1 MNFSKKNHEHKNKN
15 VIDVSKKVI
24 LSVAVIAALG
34 LTSCKNE
41 TKKETE
47 TTTTEM
53 SKDMAMTDLSFGVRG
68 NCGMCKSTIEKAAN
82 SVEGVASANWD
93 VDKKKIDVSFDDT
106 KTDAMTIHKAIAAS
120 GYDTEKVAG
129 DEEAY
134 KNLPGCCQYDH
145 DMAMN
150 QSGDGESEDHSNH
163 NH

>member
-1 MNFSKKNHEHKNKN
+1 M
-15 VIDVSKKVI
+15 KKVI

-68 NCGMCKSTIEKAAN
+68 NCGMCKNTIEKAAN
-82 SVEGVASANWD
+82 GVEGVASANWD

-106 KTDAMTIHKAIAAS
+106 KTDAMAIHKAIAAS

-145 DMAMN
+145 EMMMN
-150 QSGDGESEDHSNH
+150 QSGEEKAEDHSSH
-163 NH
+163 DH

>member
-53 SKDMAMTDLSFGVRG
+53 SKDMAMTNLSFGVRG
-68 NCGMCKSTIEKAAN
+68 NCGMCKSTIEKVAN
-82 SVEGVASANWD
+82 GVDGVASANWD
-93 VDKKKIDVSFDDT
+93 VDKKKIDVTFDDS
-106 KTDAMTIHKAIAAS
+106 KTDVMAIHKAIAAS
-120 GYDTEKVAG
+120 GYDTEKVEG

-134 KNLPGCCQYDH
+134 KNLPGCCKYDH
-145 DMAMN
+145 DMMMN
-150 QSGDGESEDHSNH
+150 QSGEEKSDDHSNH
-163 NH
+163 DH